1 MVPTVGDCPFCEIL
15 AGRAPAN
22 IAHEWDDAIALHPLG
37 PVTPGHILIVPREHV
52 ADFGEVPDV
61 SAATMRRAAE
71 YIQGQEGAWNV
82 ITSRGRIATQSVWHL
97 HLHLVPRRENDRLA
111 LPWHSG
117 KHATSR
123 AAEGGADRG

>member
-1 MVPTVGDCPFCEIL
+1 MGDCPFCEIL

-52 ADFGEVPDV
+52 ADFGEAPDV

-117 KHATSR
+117 KHTKGR
-123 AAEGGADRG
+123 VAEGGADRG